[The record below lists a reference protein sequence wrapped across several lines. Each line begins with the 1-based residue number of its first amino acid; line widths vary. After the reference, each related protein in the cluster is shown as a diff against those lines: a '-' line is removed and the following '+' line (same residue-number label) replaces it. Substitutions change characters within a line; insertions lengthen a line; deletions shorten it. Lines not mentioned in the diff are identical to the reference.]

1 MGINAEL
8 TDTVS
13 GTIPTTKD
21 VVANVCLGINAELT
35 DTVSGTIPTTKDVV
49 ANVCLGIN
57 AELTDT
63 VSGTIP
69 TTKDVVA
76 NVCLGIDAKLTDTV
90 SGTIPTTK
98 DVVAN
103 VCLGIDAKLTDTV
116 SAATT
121 LDDITENPAV
131 CTNLFGYTT
140 DYQGISK
147 YWGATTTIPSNGAW
161 LFFAPTG
168 ITGTNNTGDYVVLT
182 DTTVLLRQWDTNSAA
197 FSSVSMEAFLDKRLP
212 SAGPADRCTKI
223 DRNVFSTIG
232 MDEYTLTFEQ
242 GAGQT
247 STSIGAFFLHPVNQG
262 TLTSVIDD
270 QETEYSVYPLGGK
283 VELTNPAGKIVVN
296 TVEMR
301 LYRLLPPQA
310 SSTPSVK
317 IRLQS

>member
-1 MGINAEL
+1 MGINAE
-8 TDTVS
+8 
-13 GTIPTTKD
+13 
-21 VVANVCLGINAELT
+21 
-35 DTVSGTIPTTKDVV
+35 
-49 ANVCLGIN
+49 
-57 AELTDT
+57 
-63 VSGTIP
+63 
-69 TTKDVVA
+69 
-76 NVCLGIDAKLTDTV
+76 LTDTV